1 MIKINSELRVKLS
14 FNFPKNKFGEMKDN
28 EVQADVSELAEKI
41 KDILL
46 EEYAVSEYGS
56 VDVEMVSATVER

>member
-1 MIKINSELRVKLS
+1 MVKINSELRVKLS
-14 FNFPKNKFGEMKDN
+14 FNFPKKKFGEMKDD

-46 EEYAVSEYGS
+46 EEYAVFEYGS